1 MSRVTARVAM
11 NAGIEFGRVRECLSL
26 AEQIERLRNISNG
39 MGDLY
44 SNDEVLAVGVGY
56 GIPGALTVEQMA
68 AEADE
73 ILGELL
79 EAVPA

>member
-1 MSRVTARVAM
+1 MS
-11 NAGIEFGRVRECLSL
+11 F
-26 AEQIERLRNISNG
+26 AEKIERLRCISEG

-44 SNDEVLAVGVGY
+44 SNDEILAVGVGY

-73 ILGELL
+73 LLGELL
-79 EAVPA
+79 EGATV

>member
-1 MSRVTARVAM
+1 VDFADR
-11 NAGIEFGRVRECLSL
+11 
-26 AEQIERLRNISNG
+26 IERLRCISDG

-56 GIPGALTVEQMA
+56 GVPGALTVEQMA

-73 ILGELL
+73 LLGDLL
-79 EAVPA
+79 EGAAV